1 MTNET
6 VSIIG
11 CGWIG
16 LPLAELLLR
25 EGYRVKGSTTSAEK
39 IDLLRREGVEA
50 YQLQLMP
57 QPVGDLDTLL
67 KADTLIIDI
76 PPKAA
81 RLGDDFHPQQIQ
93 FLIDAIRLS
102 TISHVIYVSSTSVY
116 PELNRVVAEEDV
128 LSPDQSATPA
138 LIVAEQI
145 VQTLAPE
152 RSVTIV
158 RCGGLMGYDR
168 IPGKYI
174 AGKTIDSGAVP
185 VNYLHRDDAVG
196 ILETVIQ
203 QKLVGIINAVAPE
216 HPSREAIYRK
226 SCADF
231 GYALPTFIT
240 PESPVDYKII
250 SPEKLIQATNY
261 QFRYPDPLQFYYGL

>member
-16 LPLAELLLR
+16 LPLAEQLLR
-25 EGYRVKGSTTSAEK
+25 EEYQIKGSTTSAEK
-39 IDLLRREGVEA
+39 IDLLRRKGVEA
-50 YQLQLMP
+50 YQLQLIP
-57 QPVGDLDTLL
+57 QPVGDLDALL

-116 PELNRVVAEEDV
+116 PELNRIVAEKDV

-152 RSVTIV
+152 RSATIV

-174 AGKTIDSGAVP
+174 AGKTVDSGAVP

-196 ILETVIQ
+196 ILQTVIQ
-203 QKLVGIINAVAPE
+203 QKLVGIFNAVAPE

-231 GYALPTFIT
+231 GYALPKFIA
-240 PESPVDYKII
+240 PESSVDYKII
-250 SPEKLIQATNY
+250 SPEKLIQETNY
-261 QFRYPDPLQFYYGL
+261 QFRYPNPLQFYYAL